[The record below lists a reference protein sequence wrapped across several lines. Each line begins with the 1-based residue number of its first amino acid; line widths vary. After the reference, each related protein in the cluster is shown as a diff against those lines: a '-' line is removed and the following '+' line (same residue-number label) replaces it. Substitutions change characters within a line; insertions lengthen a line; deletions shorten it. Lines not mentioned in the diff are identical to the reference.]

1 MTVDFESKTIC
12 TFSQIELSQMSQ
24 ARMQSK
30 QGAEWLIIKRW
41 PDYRRYQTGHL
52 LHSACITDTSLHVS
66 LIPHYMYYWYLITCI
81 TDTSLHVSLIPHYM
95 HHWYFITCITDT
107 SLHVSLIPHYMYH
120 WYLITCITD
129 TSLQTIVYII
139 VVAITI
145 LSIWKIGKQSFFPDI
160 TTIHGY
166 RVHTWALNSPFIAF
180 SLYFVCQHK

>member
-120 WYLITCITD
+120 WYLITDYRLYNSC
-129 TSLQTIVYII
+129 SYHNTIN
-139 VVAITI
+139 
-145 LSIWKIGKQSFFPDI
+145 LKNWKTK
-160 TTIHGY
+160 
-166 RVHTWALNSPFIAF
+166 LF
-180 SLYFVCQHK
+180 SRYHDDPRISSSHVGS